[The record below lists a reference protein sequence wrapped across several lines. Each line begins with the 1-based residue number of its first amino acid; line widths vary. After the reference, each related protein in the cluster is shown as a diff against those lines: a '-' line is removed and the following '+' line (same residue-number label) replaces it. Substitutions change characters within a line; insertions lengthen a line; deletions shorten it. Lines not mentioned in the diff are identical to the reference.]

1 MTRRPPQPAR
11 PKAQP
16 AGLGYRIGLVALFF
30 ALLANVARDF
40 GLFLRPGG
48 FAGPSLTLP
57 LLLAAAALIP
67 VGILWCACNLLW
79 GSGFGDAGLVRGGV
93 LGLKRLGW
101 AALVC
106 AALYL
111 LRSVGRG

>member
-1 MTRRPPQPAR
+1 V
-11 PKAQP
+11 QP
-16 AGLGYRIGLVALFF
+16 AGLGYRIGLVALFL
-30 ALLANVARDF
+30 ALLANGARDF

-48 FAGPSLTLP
+48 FAGPSLTFP
-57 LLLAAAALIP
+57 LLFAAAALIP